1 MLIIIL
7 IWGTVLQLWAQIQR
21 HGQSYHVRRSF
32 FEGTYYHL
40 DPGHCASVVSSNSEA
55 RSISSCMKVSLQRCL
70 LSSWSGA
77 LCFSREL
84 KSGGAVNLI
93 MKPGLSVK
101 VLIIILIRGTVLQ
114 PWAQIQRRGQSHHE
128 SRVMILWLFGTNL
141 KIVQVFRPK
150 TNGDERCDISGE
162 NCYAQEQQIMNWY
175 SASFYAL

>member
-1 MLIIIL
+1 MIAADGPFIKSYSERKIEKNSS
-7 IWGTVLQLWAQIQR
+7 VL
-21 HGQSYHVRRSF
+21 RRELSLK
-32 FEGTYYHL
+32 GSL
-40 DPGHCASVVSSNSEA
+40 CN
-55 RSISSCMKVSLQRCL
+55 LQRCL

-114 PWAQIQRRGQSHHE
+114 PWAQIRRRGQSHHE
-128 SRVMILWLFGTNL
+128 SRVMIFWLFGTNL
-141 KIVQVFRPK
+141 KMVQVFRPK